1 MGWLLETLARQGRLA
16 LVGGLL
22 AGLALPSLALAL
34 KPWLAHLV
42 ALLLFL
48 TALRIGPTE
57 VLHGLRQGRGSLRI
71 VLILQL
77 ALPLAVMALLAL
89 FGLLGTPVALALLLM
104 LSAPALTGSPNLSLL
119 LGADPEPAF
128 RLLILG
134 TALVPLT
141 MLPVFWLLPQL
152 GDFGAAVWGALRLVL
167 VIAVAVALGFA
178 LRHRWHP
185 TPAQIRQVDGTMTLA
200 LVVIVI
206 GLMSALRP
214 ALEARP
220 LEALGWM
227 VLVFAVNFGLQIATF
242 HTTRRL
248 GRPQEAVPFAVI
260 AGNRNVALF
269 LVTLPAAQVEPL
281 LLFLGC
287 YQLPMYLTPLLM
299 RRFYSRVG

>member
-1 MGWLLETLARQGRLA
+1 MGALLEALARHGRLT
-16 LVGGLL
+16 LVAGLV
-22 AGLALPSLALAL
+22 AGLALPSMALAL

-48 TALRIGPTE
+48 TALRIGPSETWR
-57 VLHGLRQGRGSLRI
+57 GLRQGRGSLRM

-77 ALPLAVMALLAL
+77 ALPLVVMAGFAAV
-89 FGLLGTPVALALLLM
+89 GLLNTPVALALLLM

-152 GDFGAAVWGALRLVL
+152 GDFGAAVWGALRLL
-167 VIAVAVALGFA
+167 AVIAVAVALGFA
-178 LRHRWHP
+178 LRIRWSP
-185 TPAQIRQVDGTMTLA
+185 SPARIRQVDGAMTLA
-200 LVVIVI
+200 LAVIVV

-220 LEALGWM
+220 LDALGWM
-227 VLVFAVNFGLQIATF
+227 ILVFAVNFGLQVLSF
-242 HTTRRL
+242 HGARRAGVTR
-248 GRPQEAVPFAVI
+248 EAVPFAVI

-287 YQLPMYLTPLLM
+287 YQLPMYLTPLVM
-299 RRFYSRVG
+299 HRFYART

>member
-1 MGWLLETLARQGRLA
+1 MGALFEALARHGRLA
-16 LVGGLL
+16 LV
-22 AGLALPSLALAL
+22 AGLVAGLTLPSVALAL

-57 VLHGLRQGRGSLRI
+57 TWRGLRQGRGSLRM

-77 ALPLAVMALLAL
+77 ALPLAVMAVLAL
-89 FGLLGTPVALALLLM
+89 AGLLDTPVALALLLM

-152 GDFGAAVWGALRLVL
+152 GDFGAAVWGALRLL
-167 VIAVAVALGFA
+167 AVIAVAVALGFS
-178 LRHRWHP
+178 LRRFWSP
-185 TPAQIRQVDGTMTLA
+185 SPARVRQMDGAMTLA
-200 LVVIVI
+200 LVVIVV

-220 LEALGWM
+220 LDALGWM
-227 VLVFAVNFGLQIATF
+227 ILVFAVNFGLQVVTFYTARRIAPT
-242 HTTRRL
+242 H
-248 GRPQEAVPFAVI
+248 EAVPFAIV

-269 LVTLPAAQVEPL
+269 LVSLPAAQVEPL

-287 YQLPMYLTPLLM
+287 YQLPMYLTPMLM
-299 RRFYSRVG
+299 RRFYART

>member
-1 MGWLLETLARQGRLA
+1 MGWLLETLARHGRLA
-16 LVGGLL
+16 LVAGLV
-22 AGLALPSLALAL
+22 AGLALPSVALAL

-57 VLHGLRQGRGSLRI
+57 TWRGLRQGRGALRM

-89 FGLLGTPVALALLLM
+89 AGLLDTPVALALLLM

-119 LGADPEPAF
+119 LGAKPEPAF

-152 GDFGAAVWGALRLVL
+152 GDFGAAVWGALRLL
-167 VIAVAVALGFA
+167 AVIAVAVALGFV
-178 LRHRWHP
+178 LRHRWIP
-185 TPAQIRQVDGTMTLA
+185 TPTQTRQVDGAMTLA
-200 LVVIVI
+200 LVVIVV

-220 LEALGWM
+220 LDALGWM
-227 VLVFAVNFGLQIATF
+227 LLVFVVNFGLQAVTY
-242 HTTRRL
+242 HASRSL
-248 GRPQEAVPFAVI
+248 GHRHEAVPFAII

-299 RRFYSRVG
+299 RRFYTRA